1 MIISMSEDDYD
12 QDDQFYVHSR
22 RNKAGYDYEK
32 HRQARAKVW
41 DRIKAIIEENNAS
54 NMDSRGVA
62 YIGSGLKERYTSRDL
77 VTNIQDP
84 HSDLVYKVEMGR
96 GSGLVGGRGR
106 KKRSDAGKP
115 RKPSDWQLLVKAV
128 AAYEGIPYNKALKVA
143 SKYKKEGYTY
153 LDF

>member
-12 QDDQFYVHSR
+12 REEKYLRTSAKQQR
-22 RNKAGYDYEK
+22 YDYEA
-32 HRQARAKVW
+32 HRKARAKVW
-41 DRIKAIIEENNAS
+41 DRIKAIIEENNES

-62 YIGSGLKERYTSRDL
+62 YIGSGLEAKYAPRDMM
-77 VTNIQDP
+77 TQIQDP

-115 RKPSDWQLLVKAV
+115 RKPSDWQRLVKAV

-143 SKYKKEGYTY
+143 SQYKKDGYTY
-153 LDF
+153 HDFE